1 LKSGL
6 PTWKIGAGLAY
17 QPEPAKIGAQNT
29 EKDHKMPPKPQL
41 PAANT
46 PCPCGSQKPL
56 ENCCQPFIQGTANP
70 ATAEQLMRSRYTA
83 HLLLAIDYLW
93 ATWSPEQRLR
103 SSQADIRAWAESCD
117 WLGLQ
122 VIATRQGGASDDKGT
137 VEFIALFRQ
146 RGQVHQHHEVSQ
158 FKKVMGK
165 WFYVDHLA

>member
-1 LKSGL
+1 MKD
-6 PTWKIGAGLAY
+6 GAGLAY
-17 QPEPAKIGAQNT
+17 QPDPAKIGAQNT

-41 PAANT
+41 PAADA
-46 PCPCGSQKPL
+46 PCPCGSKKPL
-56 ENCCQPFIQGTANP
+56 ENCCQPFIQGTASP
-70 ATAEQLMRSRYTA
+70 TTAEQLMRSRYTA

-146 RGQVHQHHEVSQ
+146 QGQVHQHHEVSQ
-158 FKKVMGK
+158 FKKVLGK